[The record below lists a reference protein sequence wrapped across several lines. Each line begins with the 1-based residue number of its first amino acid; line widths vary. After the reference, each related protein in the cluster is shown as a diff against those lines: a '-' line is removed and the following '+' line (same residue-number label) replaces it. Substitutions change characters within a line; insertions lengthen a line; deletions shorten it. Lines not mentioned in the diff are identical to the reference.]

1 MQQNISFS
9 EFEGK
14 TDQNKKKKHL
24 QTGVTTAFEKCP
36 FVHRQADISFIYI
49 QLVSLFG
56 KSNTEARHSKLKCP
70 PLVNAI
76 TNALNLQ
83 SLSPPLE
90 SVHKLFWF
98 YTVSFMYI
106 KTTPY
111 TSYNLCISCEPRCV
125 PEYCGSE
132 QGKIHHI
139 RQESDRKSFFWNLDF
154 FLPMAPSLVTL
165 GPLRLVRV
173 LLLFTV
179 PTVKVVTCSCEIKCK
194 KQVVSFA
201 SFAVKPCVS

>member
-14 TDQNKKKKHL
+14 TDQNKKKHL

-36 FVHRQADISFIYI
+36 FVNRQADFSFIYI

-56 KSNTEARHSKLKCP
+56 KSDTEVRHSKLKCP

-106 KTTPY
+106 KTTHTLPIIYVFHVNHAVYLNTVAPNRKNTPY
-111 TSYNLCISCEPRCV
+111 KGKSLTGSPFLKFGFFSQWRHLWSHSVPCVLCGCCCCSLFQ
-125 PEYCGSE
+125 PE
-132 QGKIHHI
+132 KWWHAHA
-139 RQESDRKSFFWNLDF
+139 KSNVKSKLFHL
-154 FLPMAPSLVTL
+154 
-165 GPLRLVRV
+165 LRL
-173 LLLFTV
+173 
-179 PTVKVVTCSCEIKCK
+179 
-194 KQVVSFA
+194 
-201 SFAVKPCVS
+201 AVKPCVS